1 MILEQEHIINKVFL
15 EVDTNSTAVGN
26 DLKDRLG
33 MFLKNDILPYL
44 ENYFK
49 SIEQQLPAEIVQIPQ
64 LTLDIKVNS
73 QDNFNALKKDTKEKL
88 VQKIDAILKSS
99 SQATDEV
106 ILINTQEHQAR
117 SLLFFIENGYT
128 PWWKTSSES
137 IQFTGEEMTE
147 IASSN
152 SFSNTYIQLLQ
163 KPVCKKRCIQ
173 QFTDQELQILLTA
186 TFKHTKE
193 GAILQDDFINSL
205 TSLSTISRDFIW
217 NEVISYLQSKNIT
230 VLIEKLSSVL
240 IKSTS
245 IQDVRVYAFAKA
257 VLTLIQ
263 QGFKITKT
271 ETVAV
276 LQKKGNNTPQQK
288 ETLVSQLITVFD
300 TLGLSKEANA
310 ILQSVT
316 SASPSFK
323 KQKETQPK
331 EQRSDEAPVP
341 NKITSK
347 HIEKD
352 QEKTT
357 VKESE
362 TTEKEIT
369 TLKEKR
375 TTSSNDKNDA
385 TKNLSEIPKEKEET
399 DWHIDTSQEKVAQQY
414 EEFITQFDQES
425 RDPSTIDTSI
435 KEITSQQEEVFL
447 SNTGSY
453 YVLNAGLI
461 ILHPYLKQFFYN
473 CQILDDTNTLTDPE
487 MAVHALHYLATKKEQ
502 QLESQMLFEK
512 FLCGI
517 PVKSSIQRHIQL
529 SDTIKQQ
536 AEELLESVIENWGV
550 LNNASP
556 DLIRHEFLQR
566 AGTLSFKEDNP
577 KIVIE
582 RKTQDILVDKLP
594 WGIGICRL
602 PWLDHLV
609 YTNW

>member
-1 MILEQEHIINKVFL
+1 
-15 EVDTNSTAVGN
+15 
-26 DLKDRLG
+26 
-33 MFLKNDILPYL
+33 
-44 ENYFK
+44 
-49 SIEQQLPAEIVQIPQ
+49 
-64 LTLDIKVNS
+64 
-73 QDNFNALKKDTKEKL
+73 
-88 VQKIDAILKSS
+88 
-99 SQATDEV
+99 
-106 ILINTQEHQAR
+106 
-117 SLLFFIENGYT
+117 
-128 PWWKTSSES
+128 
-137 IQFTGEEMTE
+137 
-147 IASSN
+147 
-152 SFSNTYIQLLQ
+152 
-163 KPVCKKRCIQ
+163 
-173 QFTDQELQILLTA
+173 
-186 TFKHTKE
+186 
-193 GAILQDDFINSL
+193 
-205 TSLSTISRDFIW
+205 
-217 NEVISYLQSKNIT
+217 
-230 VLIEKLSSVL
+230 
-240 IKSTS
+240 
-245 IQDVRVYAFAKA
+245 VYAFAKA